1 MPCVSTKKDRWYW
14 IRVARRLCNR
24 CGRKSN
30 PQPRRLLQRRRN
42 PARRDG
48 QGVWVGLV
56 KRCWDR
62 LPQCPH
68 CTNNLTQGLERFQ
81 KGTATEKRYIQAQP
95 AAMRLY
101 LIFDVDRPNGGN
113 AWHHADLPE
122 PNWTSSNLENGHAH
136 ISWTLTSPVF
146 GESRGASFPLRS
158 LCTLQGKEAVV
169 PTLIQQKQP
178 SESCWRQSHMCLN
191 PNRTDFFKIPRISY
205 FAHSQNLAGR
215 AANA

>member
-1 MPCVSTKKDRWYW
+1 MNERGKCWFYLQRAIQTGGCMPCVSTKKNRWYW

-62 LPQCPH
+62 LPQYPH
-68 CTNNLTQGLERFQ
+68 CTNNLTQGLEPFQ

-101 LIFDVDRPNGGN
+101 LIFDVDRPNGGP
-113 AWHHADLPE
+113 AGTKLDQLQ
-122 PNWTSSNLENGHAH
+122 S
-136 ISWTLTSPVF
+136 
-146 GESRGASFPLRS
+146 GERARTYQLDANQSGLR
-158 LCTLQGKEAVV
+158 
-169 PTLIQQKQP
+169 
-178 SESCWRQSHMCLN
+178 
-191 PNRTDFFKIPRISY
+191 
-205 FAHSQNLAGR
+205 
-215 AANA
+215 